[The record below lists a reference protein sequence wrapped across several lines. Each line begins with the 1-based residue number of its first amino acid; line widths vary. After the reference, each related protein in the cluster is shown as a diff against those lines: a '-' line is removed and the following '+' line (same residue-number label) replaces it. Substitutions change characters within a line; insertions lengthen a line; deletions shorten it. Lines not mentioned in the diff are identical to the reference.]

1 MNHRPWVLIAVYASL
16 LGSIPRSA
24 LPAPAPEFTS
34 ASARELAGD
43 HAGAVR
49 AYEAFLERAPD
60 DRLAPVA
67 AMAIA
72 TIQISG
78 NADSSAGLV
87 WLDRV
92 LDDYPTSPLAP
103 QAARE
108 TGAIAEARR
117 QWREAAV
124 AYGAALEIAGDG
136 AGAAWINDVAG
147 ASARCHERAG
157 EPDLALQT
165 YRRLLDGEPAPEV
178 AANAYYRIGSIQEAS
193 GDTAGAAENYAKV
206 LTDFPCTPAADPV
219 VVKRPIIDRRLRFDW
234 KPIETYAA
242 GTKLVAQRDWPGA
255 LKTCED
261 LLAGPENSPLHECA
275 EYRKITIETLLAGDY
290 TDGTRKMQAF
300 LSDHAGGQ
308 RTEMAETTISQRW
321 LPAVTLESR
330 VREHPDDPEALR
342 ALGFYLLQIRSAP
355 KALEV
360 MERAKA
366 IDPEASQTLLGLG
379 YAYSLNGRVEEAA
392 AAFDAYLEANPND
405 TDALNMI
412 GYSYLGLG
420 QAERAIPYFER
431 YAAIAVDDPNAH
443 DSLGEGYF
451 RAGRLPDAVREY
463 ERAVELN
470 PAFSN
475 SYFMLG
481 QIRAQLGEK
490 AEAAA
495 AYRRFLE
502 LTPDGPQADEARA
515 ALPALAME

>member
-1 MNHRPWVLIAVYASL
+1 MNHRPWVLIAVCASL
-16 LGSIPRSA
+16 LLASPRSA
-24 LPAPAPEFTS
+24 LPIPAPEFTT
-34 ASARELAGD
+34 ASKRELAGD

-49 AYEAFLERAPD
+49 AYEAFLARAPG
-60 DRLAPVA
+60 DRLAPAA

-72 TIQISG
+72 TIHISG
-78 NADSSAGLV
+78 IADSSAGV
-87 WLDRV
+87 AWLDRV
-92 LDDYPTSPLAP
+92 LVDYRTSPLASR
-103 QAARE
+103 AAQQK
-108 TGAIAEARR
+108 GGIAEARR
-117 QWREAAV
+117 QWKDAAA
-124 AYGAALEIAGDG
+124 AYGTALELGGEDASGSWVNG
-136 AGAAWINDVAG
+136 VAE

-157 EPDLALQT
+157 QPEMALQT
-165 YRRLLDGEPAPEV
+165 YRRLLDGGPAPEV
-178 AANAYYRIGSIQEAS
+178 AANAHFRIGAIREAM
-193 GDTAGAAENYAKV
+193 GDTVGALESYTRV
-206 LTDFPCTPAADPV
+206 LRDYPCTPAADPV
-219 VVKRPIIDRRLRFDW
+219 VAKRPLIDRHLQFDW
-234 KPIETYAA
+234 GPLQTYAA
-242 GTKLVAQRDWPGA
+242 GTRLVAQRDWPGA
-255 LKTCED
+255 LETCEE
-261 LLAGPENSPLHECA
+261 LLAGPEDSPLRDCA

-290 TDGTRKMQAF
+290 TEGTRRMRAF
-300 LSDHAGGQ
+300 LDDHAGGQ
-308 RTEMAETTISQRW
+308 RAEMAETTISERW
-321 LPAVTLESR
+321 APAVALESR
-330 VREHPDDPEALR
+330 VRERPEDPEALR

-366 IDPEASQTLLGLG
+366 IDPDASQTLLGLG

-392 AAFDAYLEANPND
+392 ASFDAYLAANPND

-431 YAAIAVDDPNAH
+431 YAALAADDPNAH

-475 SYFMLG
+475 SYFMLA

-490 AEAAA
+490 TKAAE

-502 LTPDGPQADEARA
+502 LSPDGPQADEARA
-515 ALPALAME
+515 ALSALTTE